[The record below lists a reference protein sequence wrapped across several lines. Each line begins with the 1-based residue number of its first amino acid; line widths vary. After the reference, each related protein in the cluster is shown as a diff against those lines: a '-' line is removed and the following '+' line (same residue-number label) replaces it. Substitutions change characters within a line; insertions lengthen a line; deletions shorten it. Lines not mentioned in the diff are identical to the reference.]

1 MCCCCCIAFCGVIL
15 YARKRFGAGNEMKWL
30 HYKLAHSNPVWPI
43 FYLPSDVREALRND
57 LYYRT
62 VPMRRQP
69 SWKPDTAL
77 PVEVVKGWA
86 DIKAAEEVEAAEAA
100 EFQAEADEALEES
113 RLITRLMRQMAANA
127 AAGGGD
133 DGELHVDEPS
143 PSPALSMMLTGSGTI
158 SSRPAARS

>member
-1 MCCCCCIAFCGVIL
+1 MAFGFIAFCGVIL

-86 DIKAAEEVEAAEAA
+86 DIKTAEEVEAAEAA

-133 DGELHVDEPS
+133 EGWERVLVTVPASSPFDCAELV
-143 PSPALSMMLTGSGTI
+143 LSK
-158 SSRPAARS
+158 SSQTT